1 MTTFRVH
8 YIESGVLQTKDIT
21 ADSPDKARQTV
32 QPKGSEK
39 QVKIIKVKVLK

>member
-1 MTTFRVH
+1 MFRVH
-8 YIESGVLQTKDIT
+8 YIESGILQTKDVS
-21 ADSPDKARQTV
+21 AGSPDKARQIV